1 MSIAMIRIASCIIL
15 LVLPLAQL
23 HAEDSPKNWWNPA
36 WSQRQPLTIDAS
48 GDAAALGQD
57 LTDTTVLVRL
67 HDGNFQ
73 FTAAAEGGADLRFV
87 SPDGKTTYPYQIER
101 FDNLINEGFVWV
113 KIPSVKAG
121 EKTMLNLY
129 YGGTEGT
136 GATTPADAY
145 DTNTTLAMQFG
156 QAGANFTDS
165 TKNANNSAN
174 PGVTS
179 DGGIIG
185 SSLRLL
191 DTPLVIPASSS
202 LDWTAGQELTWSA
215 WIRPAALQNNAV
227 IFSKTA
233 GGSSFRLLLNQ
244 GSPIVQIG
252 TSTSPPGE
260 ALAAGTWSHIAFTA
274 ANGTI
279 QLYVN
284 GVPTTSLAAV
294 LPELS
299 ADTILGGLAEGVS
312 DAGTEKYN
320 GELDSLIISNVAR
333 SEDWLKLAAIQQGAS
348 DVAQRTVFLGEAQ
361 ASGGKGGDHGGGA
374 MEHIALFG
382 DIASN
387 MMFDGWIAIC
397 VCVVMIIVGWT
408 VAIQKF
414 NYLNRIQKASQL
426 FQKKWKSVSKD
437 LTAIDHED
445 QASISSFG
453 GSADARTQSIIK
465 HSPLYHIYHIGSEE
479 ISNRL
484 SPGANQQSGL
494 SRRSIIAIRAALDG
508 GLVHETHR
516 LTKGLIFLT
525 ISIAGGPYVGLLG
538 TVVGVMITFAIIAKS
553 GEVDVNSIAP
563 GIASALLATVAGL
576 IVAIPALF
584 IYSYLNS
591 RIKETTADMEVFID
605 EFVAKMAEFYP
616 PVGKP
621 LTRSQ
626 LRDKQEKSA

>member
-1 MSIAMIRIASCIIL
+1 MLRICHCFLLLLSLIL
-15 LVLPLAQL
+15 HLQ
-23 HAEDSPKNWWNPA
+23 AEDTPENWWNPA
-36 WSQRQPLTIDAS
+36 WSQRQIITIDAS
-48 GDAAALGQD
+48 ADSAALGD
-57 LTDTTVLVRL
+57 NLTDTTILVRL

-73 FTAAAEGGADLRFV
+73 FLAAGQDGADLRFV
-87 SPDGKTTYPYQIER
+87 SPDGKKTYPYYIER
-101 FDNLINEGFVWV
+101 FDNLLNEGFVWL
-113 KIPSVKAG
+113 KIPVVKAG
-121 EKTMLNLY
+121 EKTSFNLY

-136 GATTPADAY
+136 GSSNPADAY
-145 DTNTTLAMQFG
+145 DSSTSLAMQFS
-156 QAGANFTDS
+156 QTGANFTDS

-191 DTPLVIPASSS
+191 DTPIIIPASES
-202 LDWTAGQELTWSA
+202 LDWKAGQELTWSA
-215 WIRPAALQNNAV
+215 WIRPAALQSNAV
-227 IFSKTA
+227 IFSKTS
-233 GGSSFRLLLNQ
+233 GDKSLRLLLNQ
-244 GSPIVQIG
+244 GSPIIQVAGKASQP
-252 TSTSPPGE
+252 SA
-260 ALAAGTWSHIAFTA
+260 ALLPATWSHIAFTA
-274 ANGTI
+274 ANGNI

-284 GVPTTSLAAV
+284 GIPTSTLAAT

-299 ADTILGGLAEGVS
+299 ADSVLGGLG
-312 DAGTEKYN
+312 DGIPTTGTEKYN
-320 GELDSLIISNVAR
+320 GELDSLIISNTAR
-333 SEDWLKLAAIQQGAS
+333 SGDWLKLMAIQQGAT
-348 DVAQRTVFLGEAQ
+348 DIAQRTVFLGEVTS
-361 ASGGKGGDHGGGA
+361 SGGAHKGGGA

-382 DIASN
+382 DIANN
-387 MMFDGWIAIC
+387 MMFDGWIAIGI
-397 VCVVMIIVGWT
+397 CVVMIAVGWT

-414 NYLNRIQKASQL
+414 NYLNKIQKASQL
-426 FQKKWKSVSKD
+426 FQQKWKHVSKD

-445 QASISSFG
+445 QFSIISFG
-453 GSADARTQSIIK
+453 GQADARTQSIIK
-465 HSPLYHIYHIGSEE
+465 HSPLYYIYHIGSEE

-484 SPGANQQSGL
+484 SPGKNQQSGL
-494 SRRSIIAIRAALDG
+494 SSRSIIAIRAALNG
-508 GLVHETHR
+508 GLVHETHK

-591 RIKETTADMEVFID
+591 RIKESTADMEVFID

-616 PVGKP
+616 PKGKP
-621 LTRSQ
+621 LTRAQ
-626 LRDKQEKSA
+626 LLSKDDESV

>member
-1 MSIAMIRIASCIIL
+1 MLRICHCFLLLLSLIL
-15 LVLPLAQL
+15 HLQ
-23 HAEDSPKNWWNPA
+23 AEDTPENWWNPA
-36 WSQRQPLTIDAS
+36 WSQRQIITIDAS
-48 GDAAALGQD
+48 ADSAALGD
-57 LTDTTVLVRL
+57 NLTDTTILVRL

-73 FTAAAEGGADLRFV
+73 FLAAGQDGADLRFV
-87 SPDGKTTYPYQIER
+87 SPDGKKTYPYYIER
-101 FDNLINEGFVWV
+101 FDNLLNEGFVWL
-113 KIPSVKAG
+113 KIPVVKAG
-121 EKTMLNLY
+121 EKTSFNLY

-136 GATTPADAY
+136 GFSNPADAY
-145 DTNTTLAMQFG
+145 DSSTSLAMQFS
-156 QAGANFTDS
+156 QKGANFTDS

-191 DTPLVIPASSS
+191 DTPIIIPASES
-202 LDWTAGQELTWSA
+202 LDWKAGQELTWSA
-215 WIRPAALQNNAV
+215 WIRPAALQSNAV
-227 IFSKTA
+227 IFSKTS
-233 GGSSFRLLLNQ
+233 GDKSLRLLLNQ
-244 GSPIVQIG
+244 GSPIIQVAGKASQP
-252 TSTSPPGE
+252 SA
-260 ALAAGTWSHIAFTA
+260 ALLPATWSHIAFTA
-274 ANGTI
+274 ANGNI

-284 GVPTTSLAAV
+284 GIPTSTLAAT

-299 ADTILGGLAEGVS
+299 ADSVLGGLG
-312 DAGTEKYN
+312 DGIPTTGTEKYN
-320 GELDSLIISNVAR
+320 GELDSLIISNTAR
-333 SEDWLKLAAIQQGAS
+333 SGDWLKLMAIQQGAT
-348 DVAQRTVFLGEAQ
+348 DIAQRTVFLGEVTS
-361 ASGGKGGDHGGGA
+361 SGGAHKGGGA

-382 DIASN
+382 DIANN
-387 MMFDGWIAIC
+387 MMFDGWIAIGI
-397 VCVVMIIVGWT
+397 CVVMIAVGWT

-414 NYLNRIQKASQL
+414 NYLNKIQKASQL
-426 FQKKWKSVSKD
+426 FQQKWKHVSKD

-445 QASISSFG
+445 QFSIISFG
-453 GSADARTQSIIK
+453 GQADARTQSIIK
-465 HSPLYHIYHIGSEE
+465 HSPLYYIYHIGSEE

-484 SPGANQQSGL
+484 SPGKNQQSGL
-494 SRRSIIAIRAALDG
+494 SSRSIIAIRAALNG
-508 GLVHETHR
+508 GLVHETHK

-591 RIKETTADMEVFID
+591 RIKESTADMEVFID

-616 PVGKP
+616 PKGKP
-621 LTRSQ
+621 LTRAQ
-626 LRDKQEKSA
+626 LLSKDDESV

>member
-1 MSIAMIRIASCIIL
+1 MTRIASCL
-15 LVLPLAQL
+15 LALPLVAQL

-48 GDAAALGQD
+48 GEAAALGED
-57 LTDTTVLVRL
+57 LTDATVLVRL

-73 FTAAAEGGADLRFV
+73 FLSAAQGGTDLRFV
-87 SPDGKTTYPYQIER
+87 SPDGKKTYPHQIER

-113 KIPSVKAG
+113 KIPNIKAG
-121 EKTMLNLY
+121 EKTKVDLY

-136 GATTPADAY
+136 GSTTPTDAY
-145 DTNTTLAMQFG
+145 DSNTSLAMQFG
-156 QAGANFTDS
+156 QTGANFTDS
-165 TKNANNSAN
+165 TKNSNNSSN

-191 DTPLVIPASSS
+191 ETPLVIPASPS
-202 LDWTAGQELTWSA
+202 LDWKAGQELTWSA
-215 WIRPAALQNNAV
+215 WIRPAALQNNAI
-227 IFSKTA
+227 IFSKTS
-233 GGSSFRLLLNQ
+233 GTTSFRLLLNQ
-244 GSPIVQIG
+244 GSPVIQSGG
-252 TSTSPPGE
+252 TVSPPGE
-260 ALAAGTWSHIAFTA
+260 ALAPGTWSHIAFTA
-274 ANGTI
+274 ADGKI

-284 GVPTTSLAAV
+284 GLPTGSLAAA

-299 ADTILGGLAEGVS
+299 ADTILGGLAEGVP
-312 DAGTEKYN
+312 ATGTEKYN
-320 GELDSLIISNVAR
+320 GELDSLIISDIAR

-348 DVAQRTVFLGEAQ
+348 DVAQRTVFLGETQ
-361 ASGGKGGDHGGGA
+361 SSGGGGDGAHGGGGA

-382 DIASN
+382 DIAKN
-387 MMFDGWIAIC
+387 MMFDGWIAIG
-397 VCVVMIIVGWT
+397 VCVLMIGVGWT

-414 NYLNRIQKASQL
+414 NYLNKIQKASEL
-426 FQKKWKSVSKD
+426 FHNKWKTVSKD
-437 LTAIDHED
+437 LTAIDHENQD
-445 QASISSFG
+445 SIVSFG

-484 SPGANQQSGL
+484 APGKNQQNGL
-494 SRRSIIAIRAALDG
+494 SSRSIIAIRAALDG
-508 GLVHETHR
+508 GLVHETHK

-591 RIKETTADMEVFID
+591 RIKETTSDMQVFID

-616 PVGKP
+616 PLGKP
-621 LTRSQ
+621 LTRAQ
-626 LRDKQEKSA
+626 LRAESEKSA